1 MLDSRFIR
9 NVAIIAHD
17 GAGKTALTEALLR
30 HDAPGRASS
39 DGSTS
44 RLDADP
50 EEAKRNFTVSTH
62 ITFAEHDSV
71 LLSLLDTAGFSDF
84 LTDADRSMAVCE
96 GGLLLVSAVS
106 GVKHQTERHWEMAAE
121 RSLPLVACVNKL
133 DRDRAS
139 FLRALDDME
148 KTLGA
153 KPVALQL
160 PIGLGESFTGVV
172 DLVSMRAHVYA
183 RRSDGK
189 FGGFIDEEIPPEL
202 LVEAKRLR
210 ARLVEAVAGTDDLL
224 LERYLD
230 GLEPGE
236 HQMRDAIASAV
247 LGRRFLPV
255 VACAARPG
263 VGVRDVAQ
271 TLVDYLPSPL
281 SRREIRGTSLGPG
294 GPISLARPTRRDA
307 PATLLAF
314 RNTLD
319 PHIGRLTALR
329 VFAGTVKPGMQLLNT
344 RTGHQ
349 EVVSRI
355 VRIDGNVLHELQE
368 AGAGELIGLQRL
380 KDVKVGDTLVL
391 SEPNAIPLQLDLIG
405 RPKRV
410 IAYALKFDR
419 DQDEMA
425 GAALHKLLEEDPS
438 LELVRD
444 LETGE
449 TLLKGMGQ
457 VHVEVAVEKLLRK
470 FGVHV
475 YLELPHPPYH
485 ETIART
491 AEARGRCKRQ
501 SSGRAQYGDCV
512 LQISPAPRGAGILFE
527 DAVAGGNIPRGFI
540 PSVEHGLRE
549 AAQRGPLG
557 DFPVVDVRVR
567 LVDGSFHAVDSSDQA
582 FRLAGSMA
590 FKNALALARP
600 VLLEP
605 YMRLEIVVPDETLGE
620 VIADLTA
627 RRGKILGMEP
637 SSKGTV
643 IHAQAPQAE
652 LRTYAPELRGM
663 TRGLGYF
670 TMELT
675 GYEEVPTHEA
685 QRVLAARH
693 AEQEKGLL
701 TVNHPKGRA

>member
-1 MLDSRFIR
+1 MLDTRLIR

-30 HDAPGRASS
+30 HDAPGRASK

-62 ITFAEHDSV
+62 ITFAEHDGV

-106 GVKHQTERHWEMAAE
+106 GVKHQTERHWEMAAD
-121 RSLPLVACVNKL
+121 RSLPLIACVNKL

-202 LVEAKRLR
+202 VAEAKRLR
-210 ARLVEAVAGTDDLL
+210 ARLVEAVAETDDLL

-271 TLVDYLPSPL
+271 ALVDYLPSPL
-281 SRREIRGTSLGPG
+281 SRREIRGSAQGLT
-294 GPISLARPTRRDA
+294 ATVVRPTKRDA
-307 PATLLAF
+307 PPTLLAF

-319 PHIGRLTALR
+319 PHVGRLTALR
-329 VFAGTVKPGMQLLNT
+329 VFAGTVKPGMHLLNT
-344 RTGHQ
+344 RTGHD
-349 EVVSRI
+349 EVVSHI

-380 KDVKVGDTLVL
+380 KDVNVGDTLVL
-391 SEPNAIPLQLDLIG
+391 AEPGAVPLRLDLIG

-419 DQDEMA
+419 DHEEKTST
-425 GAALHKLLEEDPS
+425 ALHKLLEEDPS

-457 VHVEVAVEKLLRK
+457 VHLEVAVEKLLRK

-475 YLELPHPPYH
+475 HLELPHPPYH
-485 ETIART
+485 ETIAKA
-491 AEARGRCKRQ
+491 AEARGRYKRQ
-501 SSGRAQYGDCV
+501 SGGRGQYGDCV
-512 LQISPAPRGAGILFE
+512 LQISPAPRGSGILFE
-527 DAVAGGNIPRGFI
+527 DAVVGGAIPRHYI
-540 PSVEHGLRE
+540 PAVEHGLRE
-549 AAQRGPLG
+549 AAERGPLG
-557 DFPVVDVRVR
+557 DFPVVDLRVR

-582 FRLAGSMA
+582 FRIAGSMA
-590 FKNALALARP
+590 FKNALALAKP
-600 VLLEP
+600 ALLEP
-605 YMRLEIVVPDETLGE
+605 HMRLEVVVPDETLGE

-627 RRGKILGMEP
+627 RRGKVLGMEP

-652 LRTYAPELRGM
+652 LRTYATELRGM
-663 TRGLGYF
+663 THGQGYF

-701 TVNHPKGRA
+701 LVNHPKGRA